1 MTFDA
6 VVVFGLVFWLFL
18 KSGSSYCVDYH
29 AMSLAILALLAR
41 LAFTCSAA
49 TIEMHQIIKAR
60 KYDPNDL
67 FLQEE
72 QSAVVEFDGWRW

>member
-1 MTFDA
+1 MNL
-6 VVVFGLVFWLFL
+6 FGDLRPVC
-18 KSGSSYCVDYH
+18 G
-29 AMSLAILALLAR
+29 AR

-72 QSAVVEFDGWRW
+72 QSDVVEFDG